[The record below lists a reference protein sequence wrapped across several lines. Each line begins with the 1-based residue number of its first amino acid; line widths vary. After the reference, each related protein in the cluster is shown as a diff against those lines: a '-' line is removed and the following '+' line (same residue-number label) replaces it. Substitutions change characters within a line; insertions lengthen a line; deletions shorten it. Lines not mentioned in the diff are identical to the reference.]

1 MLSVQQFTNQLFDLK
16 DQYRQDNA
24 WVGKWDQNWNNEAIM
39 TNFIE
44 CAYKL
49 YAATATNAL
58 NLTMLGGSEIRTDD
72 TLNDRGVLNGY
83 VRNFGVTAA
92 NGIQDKT
99 TIICVRLE
107 QERRG
112 SWARNPDPT
121 SRNPDRSPA
130 PVTGVGSILSEKGWT
145 PILNDALIL
154 GAITAGQDFAL
165 GFQLGEQTDW
175 NAMNGAKANKT
186 SVLAARF
193 GDTQALINAW
203 KSFLNSQ
210 KRMFFEGG
218 VPRVFTRELLGLH
231 FFGYKPEFSWHQLGF
246 HAGAGK
252 RVRPDFRTY
261 LQKLRDVGFQ
271 EPANQAKIMET
282 ISMYLFNDRTA
293 IGSPWPPTT
302 KTVV

>member
-1 MLSVQQFTNQLFDLK
+1 
-16 DQYRQDNA
+16 
-24 WVGKWDQNWNNEAIM
+24 
-39 TNFIE
+39 
-44 CAYKL
+44 
-49 YAATATNAL
+49 
-58 NLTMLGGSEIRTDD
+58 MLGGSEIRTDD

-210 KRMFFEGG
+210 KRMFFEG
-218 VPRVFTRELLGLH
+218 VFHVSSRENCWV
-231 FFGYKPEFSWHQLGF
+231 STSSDTSQSF
-246 HAGAGK
+246 HGINLAFTPVQARGCA
-252 RVRPDFRTY
+252 DFRTY

-293 IGSPWPPTT
+293 IGSPWPPRQRPLCDFWLMHPF
-302 KTVV
+302 TVRLSRSTAAQCSGSRVAGTDAD